1 MCRSLHYTYD
11 IVGTA
16 DCECDFNHASGE
28 VYSIQFSLEQY
39 TNDSQNCDVFCFCFC
54 FCFCFLNNSIFMGE
68 ILFKALKL
76 VSLLYGAVT
85 YSWERRAS
93 PFMEKYLRDL

>member
-1 MCRSLHYTYD
+1 
-11 IVGTA
+11 
-16 DCECDFNHASGE
+16 
-28 VYSIQFSLEQY
+28 
-39 TNDSQNCDVFCFCFC
+39 
-54 FCFCFLNNSIFMGE
+54 MGE

-85 YSWERRAS
+85 YSGERRAS